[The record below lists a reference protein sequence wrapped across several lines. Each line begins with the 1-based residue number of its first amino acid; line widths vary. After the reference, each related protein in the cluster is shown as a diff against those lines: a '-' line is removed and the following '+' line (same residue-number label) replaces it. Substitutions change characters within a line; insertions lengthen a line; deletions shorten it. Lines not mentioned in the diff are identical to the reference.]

1 MTEKPEI
8 QPEIQPETRPDHG
21 VRSDQGRVAT
31 ASAPGG
37 SAPAEGPP
45 PAHAPTS
52 AQAPRPA
59 SRAADL
65 TTSKVIAGGMA
76 AATSAVLGS
85 HFGAFGTVGGAAVG
99 SVVTTVGASLYQRS
113 LERARDRVA
122 RQIPLPATLAARTS
136 LGAARSTAAQRAV
149 QSGAAQSGAAQPGT
163 AQSGAAQ
170 SYGALEPSASSPAPA
185 PAHFPLGRLIGMS
198 LVGALVFF
206 ALGLGVVTG
215 IEWAKGS
222 PLYGGTSGTSV
233 GQALQPATRRAT
245 IPPPAPA
252 PTVEDVPT
260 TVPTPTPEPGSKKSD
275 KAKSDKDKSDEG
287 GATQSVPETPSIPVT
302 PSPLPLPGIGV
313 PGG

>member
-1 MTEKPEI
+1 MTEK
-8 QPEIQPETRPDHG
+8 PEIQPETRPDHG

-65 TTSKVIAGGMA
+65 TTTKVIAGGMA

-136 LGAARSTAAQRAV
+136 LGAARSTAAQRAAQSGAA
-149 QSGAAQSGAAQPGT
+149 QSGAAQSGAAQP
-163 AQSGAAQ
+163 
-170 SYGALEPSASSPAPA
+170 YGALEPSASSLAPA

-222 PLYGGTSGTSV
+222 PLYGGTAGTSV

-245 IPPPAPA
+245 TPPPAPA
-252 PTVEDVPT
+252 PRVEDVPT
-260 TVPTPTPEPGSKKSD
+260 TAPTPAPEPGSKKSD
-275 KAKSDKDKSDEG
+275 KDKSDKDKSDEG
-287 GATQSVPETPSIPVT
+287 GATQSVPETPSVPVT